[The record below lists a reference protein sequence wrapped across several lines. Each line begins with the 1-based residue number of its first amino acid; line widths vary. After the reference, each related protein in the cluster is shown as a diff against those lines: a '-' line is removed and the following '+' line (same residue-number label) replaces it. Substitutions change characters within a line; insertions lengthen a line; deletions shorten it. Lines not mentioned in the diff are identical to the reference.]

1 MMITEQLKH
10 FRFTN
15 SEEVYQKPLI
25 KSVRWGQDREFH
37 FKDVKLKEDQKL
49 LFRRLHYR
57 FYKNA
62 MR

>member
-10 FRFTN
+10 FRFAN
-15 SEEVYQKPLI
+15 IAEVYQKAHI
-25 KSVRWGQDREFH
+25 KSERWGQDRGFL
-37 FKDVKLKEDQKL
+37 FKDVKLKEDQKS
-49 LFRRLHYR
+49 LFRRLDYR